1 MHFVSVVAE
10 AKDAIDKGL
19 WEDKY
24 RATKYHRKY
33 ISTYVV
39 FRYLE
44 KPMAKIENN
53 QVFSFLI
60 PTINIYST
68 TQTHRYSATPTIII

>member
-44 KPMAKIENN
+44 RNRN
-53 QVFSFLI
+53 
-60 PTINIYST
+60 
-68 TQTHRYSATPTIII
+68 

>member
-44 KPMAKIENN
+44 IIAKVTNN
-53 QVFSFLI
+53 QIF
-60 PTINIYST
+60 
-68 TQTHRYSATPTIII
+68 

>member
-44 KPMAKIENN
+44 KRLQITK
-53 QVFSFLI
+53 SFNSLY
-60 PTINIYST
+60 PKLTLS
-68 TQTHRYSATPTIII
+68 QQSKFIIILLPLQ

>member
-44 KPMAKIENN
+44 RQSKLIAKVTNN
-53 QVFSFLI
+53 KIF
-60 PTINIYST
+60 
-68 TQTHRYSATPTIII
+68 